1 MNQIFKMK
9 WATEPTPSV
18 PLRYGLAVISVAA
31 SLGLSLVFT
40 YLHLPQTFG
49 AFALSAIAITFWYAG
64 TAPGILAAVLSSIVR
79 DYLFESDTST
89 ESRILFDL
97 VFLVF
102 AFLMTRVA
110 RVRNQ
115 LELRVAERTAE
126 LTESNDNLKREIVKH
141 HQVEAELRRSEAY
154 LAEAQRL
161 SHTGSW
167 AWSPASGEI
176 RYWSEECYRVQGFDP
191 KGGLPRYEEFFQSVH
206 PDDRARIAEV
216 IERAVRGRAD
226 FEFDYRIIQ
235 PGGEIRDARSFG
247 HPIVDPSGDLVEYV
261 GTIIDVTDRRQAEKE
276 RERLREAQADLA
288 HVSRM
293 TTMGELTAS
302 LAHEVNQPITAI
314 VNGASTCVRWLT
326 REDPDV
332 GEARDAAIGVIRNA
346 KRAAEIINRIR
357 SISKKGES
365 KRQPVSVNELIG
377 EMIALLRNE
386 ANRYSISIRAD
397 LDIQLPKVMA
407 DSVQVQ
413 QVMMNLI
420 MNSIDAMKDVDR
432 ARELVIR
439 SRREEDQ
446 YLMISV
452 SDSGVGLPSEQAN
465 QIFDAFFTTKSH
477 GLGMGLRISRS
488 IVESHGGRLWA
499 ANSSPHGASFS
510 FTLPILTG
518 VPEQRSKPSDAHTN
532 V

>member
-1 MNQIFKMK
+1 
-9 WATEPTPSV
+9 
-18 PLRYGLAVISVAA
+18 
-31 SLGLSLVFT
+31 
-40 YLHLPQTFG
+40 
-49 AFALSAIAITFWYAG
+49 
-64 TAPGILAAVLSSIVR
+64 
-79 DYLFESDTST
+79 
-89 ESRILFDL
+89 
-97 VFLVF
+97 
-102 AFLMTRVA
+102 
-110 RVRNQ
+110 
-115 LELRVAERTAE
+115 
-126 LTESNDNLKREIVKH
+126 
-141 HQVEAELRRSEAY
+141 
-154 LAEAQRL
+154 
-161 SHTGSW
+161 
-167 AWSPASGEI
+167 
-176 RYWSEECYRVQGFDP
+176 
-191 KGGLPRYEEFFQSVH
+191 
-206 PDDRARIAEV
+206 
-216 IERAVRGRAD
+216 
-226 FEFDYRIIQ
+226 
-235 PGGEIRDARSFG
+235 
-247 HPIVDPSGDLVEYV
+247 
-261 GTIIDVTDRRQAEKE
+261 
-276 RERLREAQADLA
+276 
-288 HVSRM
+288 
-293 TTMGELTAS
+293 MGELTAS

>member
-1 MNQIFKMK
+1 MHWTKQQGISL
-9 WATEPTPSV
+9 A
-18 PLRYGLAVISVAA
+18 LRYGLALVSVGAA
-31 SLGLSLVFT
+31 LGVSLAFT
-40 YLHLPQTFG
+40 HFNLPQPFS

-64 TAPGILAAVLSSIVR
+64 TAPGILAAVLSSVVR
-79 DYLFESDTST
+79 DYLFESNTST
-89 ESRILFDL
+89 ESRLLFDL

-110 RVRNQ
+110 RMRNQ

-126 LTESNDNLKREIVKH
+126 LTELNDNLKREIVKH
-141 HQVEAELRRSEAY
+141 HQVEAELRLSEAY

-167 AWSPASGEI
+167 AWSPSSGEI

-206 PDDRARIAEV
+206 PDDQARIAEV
-216 IERAVRGRAD
+216 IERAVRGRED
-226 FEFDYRIIQ
+226 FEFDYRIIH
-235 PGGEIRDARSFG
+235 PGGEIIDARSFG
-247 HPIVDPSGDLVEYV
+247 HPVLDASGELVEYV

-288 HVSRM
+288 HASRM

-302 LAHEVNQPITAI
+302 LAHEVNQPITAVI
-314 VNGASTCVRWLT
+314 NGASTCIRWLT
-326 REDPDV
+326 RDDPDL
-332 GEARDAAIGVIRNA
+332 GEAREAASGVIRNA
-346 KRAAEIINRIR
+346 KRAADIINRIR

-365 KRQPVSVNELIG
+365 KRQLVNVNELIG

-386 ANRYSISIRAD
+386 ANRYSISIRSD
-397 LDIQLPKVMA
+397 LDIELPEVMA

-420 MNSIDAMKDVDR
+420 MNSIDAMKGVDR

-439 SRREEDQ
+439 SSREEDQ
-446 YLMISV
+446 YLIISV
-452 SDSGVGLPSEQAN
+452 SDSGVGLPPEQAN

-499 ANSSPHGASFS
+499 ANNSPHGASFS
-510 FTLPILTG
+510 FTVPIPIG
-518 VPEQRSKPSDAHTN
+518 VPEQRSKPSNAHTN